1 MSDGNEA
8 DTSSCC
14 ASCGIAG
21 VDDIKLKKC
30 TDCDLV
36 RYCSDECQ
44 KDHRPHHERAC
55 KKRAAALRDELLF
68 KQPESTHLGDCPIC
82 MIPLPIV
89 LSKSIMMDC
98 CSKIICRGCSHAY
111 DLRLVGSL
119 KQCPFCREFAPSTD
133 DEADKQ
139 RMKRIKANDADA
151 MRQEGS
157 LNYRKGNYVSAFT
170 WYKKAVE
177 LGDVEAHGRLAS
189 LYHEGQGVEK
199 SRVKTKY
206 HMEEAAIGGH
216 PIARHNLG
224 CIECNLD
231 GQEEAHGNIERAKK
245 HLIIAAVQ
253 GYDLSMKLL
262 LAMFKQG
269 LVSKDDL
276 AATLRAH
283 QAAVDATKSPQRDA
297 AEEYDRIENNI
308 H

>member
-1 MSDGNEA
+1 MSDRNEA
-8 DTSSCC
+8 DTSCC

-44 KDHRPHHERAC
+44 KKHKPKHEEAC
-55 KKRAAALRDELLF
+55 KKRAAELRDELLF
-68 KQPESTHLGDCPIC
+68 KQPESSHLGDCPIC
-82 MIPLPIV
+82 MIPLPID
-89 LSKSIMMDC
+89 LSKSIMMNC
-98 CSKIICRGCSHAY
+98 CSKMICNGCSHAN
-111 DLRLVGSL
+111 DLRIVGAL
-119 KQCPFCREFAPSTD
+119 KQCPFCRFEPS
-133 DEADKQ
+133 ADKAVYKR
-139 RMKRIKANDADA
+139 RMERIKANDPVA
-151 MRQEGS
+151 MRQEGTE
-157 LNYRKGNYVSAFT
+157 NYHKENYISALKWF
-170 WYKKAVE
+170 KKAVE

-199 SRVKTKY
+199 NRVKTKY
-206 HMEEAAIGGH
+206 HMEQAAIGGH

-231 GQEEAHGNIERAKK
+231 GEVNGNIERAKR

-253 GYDLSMKLL
+253 GYDLSMKML
-262 LAMFKQG
+262 LAMFKEG

-297 AEEYDRIENNI
+297 AEEYDQYSC
-308 H
+308 